1 MKKGEWVEESN
12 EALRKAFRELKK
24 KGYQNLHYL
33 KSEHLLGEDG
43 ESTVDGEHFTDLG
56 FDRFAKGIY
65 PVVKNAYNAMRKD
78 ERKASSTTVKVGRRG
93 FF

>member
-1 MKKGEWVEESN
+1 MFIEHVPFPLAEFNLKKGEWVEESN

-65 PVVKNAYNAMRKD
+65 PVVKKLIRHA
-78 ERKASSTTVKVGRRG
+78 ER
-93 FF
+93 

>member
-1 MKKGEWVEESN
+1 MKIKYRSTDFVYRTRSFSIGRVYLKKGEMVEESN

-43 ESTVDGEHFTDLG
+43 ESTVDGRAFY
-56 FDRFAKGIY
+56 RFRI
-65 PVVKNAYNAMRKD
+65 
-78 ERKASSTTVKVGRRG
+78 
-93 FF
+93 